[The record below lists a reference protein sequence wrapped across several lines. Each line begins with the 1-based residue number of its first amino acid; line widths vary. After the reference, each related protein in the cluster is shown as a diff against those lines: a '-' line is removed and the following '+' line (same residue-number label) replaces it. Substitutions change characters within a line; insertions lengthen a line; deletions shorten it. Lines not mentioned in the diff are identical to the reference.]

1 MKDESFLLFFVGH
14 YSTFRIAII
23 RFIGSSQSHKGI
35 IQMHLNYPFMAWPG
49 RH

>member
-23 RFIGSSQSHKGI
+23 RFIGSSQSH
-35 IQMHLNYPFMAWPG
+35 LNNPFMAWPG